1 MVQCHSEN
9 DGASKIIVVQLYLGA
24 QAVLVPLITGEA
36 IRNQQLALPQY
47 ANTLLSCVRYQ
58 IPRPHNL
65 RNSVLGRLGDLLDKA
80 LGDRCLVL
88 LQDRGGLVEEL
99 GALP

>member
-58 IPRPHNL
+58 IPRPHN
-65 RNSVLGRLGDLLDKA
+65 VW
-80 LGDRCLVL
+80 
-88 LQDRGGLVEEL
+88 
-99 GALP
+99 